1 MRRRNK
7 KQSVLVLRRSKRK
20 KKSSRKENWRTWPRR
35 RKMKRSHRTRR
46 TPFILRMNQEMISR
60 APSNSLTKSK
70 T

>member
-1 MRRRNK
+1 
-7 KQSVLVLRRSKRK
+7 
-20 KKSSRKENWRTWPRR
+20 
-35 RKMKRSHRTRR
+35 MKRSHRTRR